1 MGVVIVSPLF
11 ILFLYICLEN
21 FDGAMWKP
29 TLELFLS
36 PIDCFLQYLPGPTR
50 QATILY
56 ARWLAMQAALYSVL
70 PGRIVYGP
78 PTPAGH
84 THPYRMNG
92 LTSWFATIG
101 TLAIVAVVHGVDV
114 VANVAQNWGGILVA
128 ANIYGVAFYVIS
140 WLKGHLQPSFK
151 KDRRFSGSVYHDFLS
166 GVELNPRIGGTW
178 DFKLFQIGRLGMNL
192 WVVMEAIISLSPEI
206 PLKIY

>member
-151 KDRRFSGSVYHDFLS
+151 KDRRFSGMGIFFEVRGIL
-166 GVELNPRIGGTW
+166 R
-178 DFKLFQIGRLGMNL
+178 
-192 WVVMEAIISLSPEI
+192 
-206 PLKIY
+206 